1 MNSQEKRG
9 KAVVFFIDKE
19 QFKTERTELTVRE
32 LLQDFAKE
40 DPGETTLAQQKGN
53 EINKLTDL
61 DTIIPLENGMKFIV
75 YHNGPTTVS

>member
-1 MNSQEKRG
+1 MKEK
-9 KAVVFFIDKE
+9 KEVVFFIDKE

-40 DPGETTLAQQKGN
+40 DSSETTLARQKGN
-53 EINKLTDL
+53 EIEKLTDL
-61 DTIIPLENGMKFIV
+61 DMIIVLENGMKFIV